1 MPITGSTV
9 GGDATEAK
17 QDLLLADVGDASG
30 ATLGSILGI
39 LGDPATT
46 LTAQILVIDNF
57 VDDLE
62 TRLTALRAGYLDEL
76 DFDLAAAIAA
86 IPTVMV
92 GTNNAALAA
101 DWTNAL
107 ATALA
112 AYTAARGAYL
122 DELDFD
128 LAAAIAAIPTVMVGT
143 DGAALVASGW
153 DAALATILDNFSA
166 ARIGYLDELDFDLA
180 AALTAIDNYVDG
192 MELAIVG
199 ADGDTLETLSDQ
211 LDGVGGTGSSLQ
223 TFPTTFDMHQAAATY
238 DLATCGTAAVI
249 IESLIFSSQTK
260 DMSDDAALTGITIQ
274 TDHTVPQVLIDSTL
288 GQKANLTIENQVF
301 WIGKTL
307 LRIGDKVQ
315 LTIVGGTATEDP
327 TTCDVVIQF
336 RAVTAGGVL
345 A

>member
-1 MPITGSTV
+1 MPITGSAA

-180 AALTAIDNYVDG
+180 AALTAINDYVDG
-192 MELAIVG
+192 MELAIRG
-199 ADGDTLETLSDQ
+199 ADSDTLETLSDQ
-211 LDGVGGTGSSLQ
+211 LDGIGATVSNLQ
-223 TFPTTFDMHQAAATY
+223 TRATTIDLQQAAGSY
-238 DLATCGTAAVI
+238 DLATCGVAAVI
-249 IESLIFSSQTK
+249 IESFIIALPNVNA
-260 DMSDDAALTGITIQ
+260 SDDAALTGITVQ
-274 TDHTVPQVLIDSTL
+274 TDHATPQVIIDGVTGDML
-288 GQKANLTIENQVF
+288 ELTAENQLF
-301 WIGKTL
+301 WIGKTYL
-307 LRIGDKVQ
+307 GVGDKVQ
-315 LTIVGGTATEDP
+315 LTIAGGAADAATVCNV
-327 TTCDVVIQF
+327 TIQY
-336 RAVTAGGVL
+336 RAVAAGGVL